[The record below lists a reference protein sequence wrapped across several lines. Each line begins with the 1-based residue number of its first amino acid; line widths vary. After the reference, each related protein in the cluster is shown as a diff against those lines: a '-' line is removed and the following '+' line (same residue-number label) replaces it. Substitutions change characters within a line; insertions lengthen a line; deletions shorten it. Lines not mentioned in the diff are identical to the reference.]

1 MSIVS
6 VIFVGIIALEH
17 LFIAWVEMFAWT
29 SRGPKMFPYLSASFL
44 DSTKQMAANQGLYN
58 LFLAGGL
65 IWSLFIKT
73 PPWNFYIAAFFLGC
87 VILAGVFGAVTS
99 NKSIFFKQA
108 LPAIAAMAVLC
119 VVR

>member
-1 MSIVS
+1 M
-6 VIFVGIIALEH
+6 IFVGIIALEH

-29 SRGPKMFPYLSASFL
+29 SRGPKMFPYLSVSFL
-44 DSTKQMAANQGLYN
+44 DSTKQMVANQGLYN

-65 IWSLFIKT
+65 IWSLSIKT
-73 PPWNFYIAAFFLGC
+73 TPWNFYIAAFFLGC

-99 NKSIFFKQA
+99 NKFKQA